1 MKILVIHNTYRYAG
15 GEEKV
20 VERES
25 DMLKQ
30 AGHTIIRYE
39 RSNSEFDDLSIGNLI
54 RFPFES
60 VWSNRT
66 VQDLTE
72 LIEREQPD
80 LAHIHNTHLMI
91 TPSAHH
97 ACYALG
103 VPVVQTYHN
112 YRALCPSGTFFRD
125 GHVCEDCLTHPMM
138 ISALQHRCFRGSRT
152 RTGLVMGRE
161 LYHRYIETWN
171 KQVDVGITPT
181 HFTRDKLI
189 EGGFDGK
196 RLVVKPHFLP
206 YDPQPRIPN
215 EDEGYML
222 YIGRLS
228 PEKGI
233 NLLLNTWRLIPHI
246 PLKIIGEGPDQQ
258 KVEQFKREMPT
269 AQISTYGML
278 PKDDIIHAIKK
289 ARAVIFPSTC
299 YETFG
304 MVIIEAYAC
313 GVAVIGSGHG
323 APKEIIA
330 DGVTGLTFSPIT
342 AEALA
347 EKVKHLQEHPTY
359 AHEMGHNARQAF
371 LEHYTQ
377 DKNLHQLHTIYE
389 EARKHH
395 A

>member
-1 MKILVIHNTYRYAG
+1 
-15 GEEKV
+15 
-20 VERES
+20 
-25 DMLKQ
+25 
-30 AGHTIIRYE
+30 
-39 RSNSEFDDLSIGNLI
+39 
-54 RFPFES
+54 
-60 VWSNRT
+60 
-66 VQDLTE
+66 
-72 LIEREQPD
+72 
-80 LAHIHNTHLMI
+80 
-91 TPSAHH
+91 
-97 ACYALG
+97 
-103 VPVVQTYHN
+103 
-112 YRALCPSGTFFRD
+112 
-125 GHVCEDCLTHPMM
+125 
-138 ISALQHRCFRGSRT
+138 
-152 RTGLVMGRE
+152 MGRE

-189 EGGFDGK
+189 EGGFDESDWWSS
-196 RLVVKPHFLP
+196 PTSSP
-206 YDPQPRIPN
+206 DDPQPRTPN
-215 EDEGYML
+215 EVEGYML

-323 APKEIIA
+323 APKEIIT
-330 DGVTGLTFSPIT
+330 DGVTGLTFSP
-342 AEALA
+342 LQRRRWQRRCR
-347 EKVKHLQEHPTY
+347 KVKHLQEHPTY

-371 LEHYTQ
+371 LENYTQ